1 MEKLILLFSLI
12 SLGLTIGWLLT
23 FFQNKMKLKEA
34 AFENKMIQEK
44 LLQLEKMQQL
54 SSEQFK
60 GMSAEALKHNN
71 EVFLQVAEQ
80 TFEKF
85 HDKNKMEFEKKGKA
99 IDDLI
104 KPVEES
110 LKKFDGKI
118 HELEK
123 ARLGA
128 YVSLKEQV
136 QSLIDTQKEL
146 RLETSNLS
154 KALRTPAVRG
164 RWGEMQ
170 LKRVVEMAGMMNH
183 CDFFEQATAADEKR
197 RYRPDLIVK
206 LPGGRN
212 IVIDA
217 KTPLMAYL
225 DGMESNDD
233 EIRYQKMKEHA
244 QHIRNHIVLLSRKA
258 YWEQFQPTPNFVVLF
273 LPAESFFSA
282 ALEQDPALI
291 EAGVDRNV
299 ILATPTTLIALLRT
313 VASQWREERLTQ
325 DVEQIKKLGKDLYKR
340 LADMGGH
347 WIKVGKGL
355 ESAVQNYNRAI
366 GSLESRVLVSAR
378 RFMDLGSEKQI
389 EILNPIEQLPRTLQV
404 QEVPSKDE
412 TNEDQKLPYNS

>member
-1 MEKLILLFSLI
+1 VEKLILFFVLI
-12 SLGLTIGWLLT
+12 SGGLAIGWLLT
-23 FFQNKMKLKEA
+23 LFQNKMKLKEA
-34 AFENKMIQEK
+34 VFESKMSREK
-44 LLQLEKMQQL
+44 LLLFEKMHQL

-71 EVFLQVAEQ
+71 EAFLQIARE
-80 TFEKF
+80 TFERF
-85 HDKNKMEFEKKGKA
+85 HEKSKTELEKKGKA
-99 IDDLI
+99 IEDLM

-110 LKKFDGKI
+110 LKKFDGKV

-128 YVSLKEQV
+128 YTALKEQV
-136 QSLIDTQKEL
+136 QSLIETQKEV

-154 KALRTPAVRG
+154 KAMRTPAVRG

-170 LKRVVEMAGMMNH
+170 LKRVVEMAGMVNH
-183 CDFFEQATAADEKR
+183 CDFFEQTTLVGEER

-217 KTPLMAYL
+217 KTPLVAYL
-225 DGMESNDD
+225 DAMESEND
-233 EIRYQKMKEHA
+233 EIRHQKMKEHA
-244 QHIRNHIVLLSRKA
+244 QHIRNHIVSLSRKA
-258 YWEQFQPTPNFVVLF
+258 YWEQFQPSPNFVVLF

-291 EAGVDRNV
+291 EAGVGRNV

-313 VASQWREERLTQ
+313 VAFQWQEEHLAR
-325 DVEQIKKLGKDLYKR
+325 DVQQIKTLGKELYKR

-347 WIKVGKGL
+347 WVKVGKGL
-355 ESAVQNYNRAI
+355 ENAVQNYNQAV

-378 RFMDLGSEKQI
+378 RL
-389 EILNPIEQLPRTLQV
+389 
-404 QEVPSKDE
+404 
-412 TNEDQKLPYNS
+412 